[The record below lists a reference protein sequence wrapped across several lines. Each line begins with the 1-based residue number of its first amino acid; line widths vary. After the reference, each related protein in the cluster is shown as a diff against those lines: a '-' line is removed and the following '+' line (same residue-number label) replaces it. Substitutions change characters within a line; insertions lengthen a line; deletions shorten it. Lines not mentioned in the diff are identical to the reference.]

1 MAASSP
7 IFNNLLKITAVAFL
21 ATSAFSQALPK
32 YDPGS
37 ETKIKGVVGEL
48 KLIPPSGGKPIVY
61 VAVKSGT
68 DLNEVFLCPKKFL
81 DDMGIEFKSGEEI
94 EVTGSKVKQ
103 DGADLI
109 LAREVGKGGETL
121 TLRFKD
127 GKPAW

>member
-1 MAASSP
+1 MTASVP
-7 IFNNLLKITAVAFL
+7 IYNHLLKLAAVTFL

-32 YDPGS
+32 YDPAS
-37 ETKIKGVVGEL
+37 ESTVKGTVQEV
-48 KLIPPSGGKPIVY
+48 KLVPPSGGKPLAFLV
-61 VAVKSGT
+61 VKSGT
-68 DLNEVFLCPKKFL
+68 DAVQIFLCPKKFL
-81 DDMGIEFKSGEEI
+81 DDMGIEFKAAEEV